1 MKRPSLRRSIMPLYM
16 YEVAYTAESLAAQ
29 IREPQDR
36 IAAVGPLFDAVG
48 ATILAAGHPFGA
60 SDAVIV
66 FEAPDDTAAASLA
79 LTVGAGGAVRSA
91 RTTRLLSPAEWTE
104 SLQRAQNVAAQYQP
118 AR

>member
-1 MKRPSLRRSIMPLYM
+1 MPLYM

-29 IREPQDR
+29 IREPQNR
-36 IAAVGPLFDAVG
+36 IEAVRPLFDAVG
-48 ATILAAGHPFGA
+48 ATVLAAGHPFGEY
-60 SDAVIV
+60 DAVIV

-91 RTTRLLSPAEWTE
+91 RTTRLVSPQEWTE
-104 SLQRAQNVAAQYQP
+104 SLQRAQGVASQYRP